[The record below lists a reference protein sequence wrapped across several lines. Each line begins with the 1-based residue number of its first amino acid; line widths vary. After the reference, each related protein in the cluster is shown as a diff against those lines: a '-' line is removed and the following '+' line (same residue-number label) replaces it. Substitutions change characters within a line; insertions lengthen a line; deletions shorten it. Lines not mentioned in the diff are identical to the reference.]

1 MNYLNLIEGLE
12 SDVSVVFFEGQ
23 RPLCVKNNENKVFN
37 DCPRAT
43 DESLKNLIRN
53 IVKETAYF
61 QFLKDKKIIFTSEVT
76 EKNDFL
82 QLSAHELDGRIFVEV
97 IKKTRDED
105 LKFFEIRT
113 PQIFNNW
120 TEQKRGL
127 VVLCSKS
134 GQGLELLIKD
144 FWKKRLELFS
154 GSLLCSDPGF
164 DFSKLSDEAL
174 VVQAQLDSSCY
185 KYNWDHVF
193 VGSMAYAHSIPY
205 LNSFLNLGS
214 FCFVH
219 MNVDSIEQGFVK
231 FYSLFSNSMEQY
243 GVLNHLLGFVG
254 HQEILAQKGRI
265 SVFELCPF
273 DHLDRKNLLTSGFKE
288 SLSHF
293 ESCFEKKG
301 LKKEQSL
308 HQLVLTRVLSV
319 REAFVYSQKPEYLDR
334 LLTDTG
340 I

>member
-1 MNYLNLIEGLE
+1 MNYQTLIETLE
-12 SDVSVVFFEGQ
+12 PGFSAVFFEGQ
-23 RPLCVKNNENKVFN
+23 RPLIVKDTQNKVLN
-37 DCPRAT
+37 DLPKAT
-43 DESLKNLIRN
+43 DEVLKSLIRN
-53 IVKETAYF
+53 IVKEGEYY
-61 QFLKDKKIIFTSEVT
+61 QFLKDKKIRFTSDVSDEN
-76 EKNDFL
+76 EFL
-82 QLSAHELDGRIFVEV
+82 QLHARELGGQLFVEV
-97 IKKTRDED
+97 FKKTRDED

-154 GSLLCSDPGF
+154 GSMLCSESSVK
-164 DFSKLSDEAL
+164 FSKLSNEAL
-174 VVQAQLDSSCY
+174 IVQTQFDESCL
-185 KYNWDHVF
+185 KFDWDHVF
-193 VGSMAYAHSIPY
+193 LSSMNTNKEIPY

-231 FYSLFSNSMEQY
+231 FYSLFANSMEQY
-243 GVLNHLLGFVG
+243 GVFNHLLGFVG
-254 HQEILAQKGRI
+254 HQEITAEKGRI

-273 DHLDRKNLLTSGFKE
+273 DHIDRKNLLTSNFKE
-288 SLSHF
+288 SLKHF
-293 ESCFEKKG
+293 ENTFEKKG

-319 REAFVYSQKPEYLDR
+319 REAFIYSQKPEYLDR